1 MISHKWLYLAD
12 IFEHQIMLM
21 NNLRNFPPVTLGIF
35 QSTLLQ
41 EERRDAGSRFRK
53 PYGNF
58 NPRSYKRSD
67 LRLQFWC
74 WTGKY
79 FNPRSYKRSDMVTLF
94 IIRFRW
100 QFQSTLLQ
108 EERPHS
114 IYRIKLSFYF
124 NPRSYKRSDKYFKSN
139 IHFNCYFNPRSYK
152 RSDHTYIYKDFY
164 IDISIHAPTRGA
176 TSISKSSSAFCCISI
191 HAPTRGATLYRCAT
205 LCIIFYFNPR
215 SYKRS
220 DQPSA

>member
-152 RSDHTYIYKDFY
+152 RSDVFQQHKKILEVYFNPRSYKRSDAVGSVNRVIEF
-164 IDISIHAPTRGA
+164 ISIHAPTRGA
-176 TSISKSSSAFCCISI
+176 T
-191 HAPTRGATLYRCAT
+191 
-205 LCIIFYFNPR
+205 FNIWK
-215 SYKRS
+215 Y
-220 DQPSA
+220 

>member
-108 EERPHS
+108 EERQQKCTIILILICNNYCIVS
-114 IYRIKLSFYF
+114 IKSHQHYNNYF
-124 NPRSYKRSDKYFKSN
+124 M
-139 IHFNCYFNPRSYK
+139 
-152 RSDHTYIYKDFY
+152 
-164 IDISIHAPTRGA
+164 
-176 TSISKSSSAFCCISI
+176 
-191 HAPTRGATLYRCAT
+191 
-205 LCIIFYFNPR
+205 
-215 SYKRS
+215 
-220 DQPSA
+220 